1 MGEELAKWVLLAYGL
16 FMTTLVAGVVYGWQ
30 SFRAVFIAEGVL
42 SEGCD
47 ADSADGECPSQAKE
61 LGLIFACGA
70 CPCRRA
76 GWSRASSGIDT
87 APESASSG

>member
-47 ADSADGECPSQAKE
+47 ANSADVECPSQVA
-61 LGLIFACGA
+61 
-70 CPCRRA
+70 
-76 GWSRASSGIDT
+76 
-87 APESASSG
+87 